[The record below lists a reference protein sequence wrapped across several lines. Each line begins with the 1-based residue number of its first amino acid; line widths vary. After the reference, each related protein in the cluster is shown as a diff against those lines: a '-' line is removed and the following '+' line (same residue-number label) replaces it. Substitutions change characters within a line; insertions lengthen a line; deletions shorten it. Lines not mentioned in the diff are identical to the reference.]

1 MCNLD
6 TDEALKIHIEGL
18 QSTLGKRNARIKEL
32 EAKLIEPVDLPEK
45 MQKLLRKAYRQ
56 GWKDCANKLIQA
68 SDGLA
73 KALDTVADVRK
84 EAMSQYISSESR
96 NYDV

>member
-32 EAKLIEPVDLPEK
+32 EAKLAEPVDLPEK
-45 MQKLLRKAYRQ
+45 IEKMISKAYKQ
-56 GWKDCANKLIQA
+56 GWKDCASKLMD
-68 SDGLA
+68 S
-73 KALDTVADVRK
+73 TK
-84 EAMSQYISSESR
+84 EAAIKLGAIRKDAFDYYLKGEDIDR
-96 NYDV
+96 FDV

>member
-32 EAKLIEPVDLPEK
+32 EAIIAQPVDLPATVEK
-45 MQKLLRKAYRQ
+45 MLKKAYKE
-56 GWKDCANKLIQA
+56 GWKACASNLLDATKVA
-68 SDGLA
+68 SENLGFISK
-73 KALDTVADVRK
+73 KALDAYV
-84 EAMSQYISSESR
+84 SQEKD
-96 NYDV
+96 NYNV